1 MSGEGVVV
9 PPVLVVEVVV
19 GGVGGAVVGGVVDD
33 LVVEGGVVPLEVD
46 NALTENVMDAVL
58 SAGREP
64 IVQVSVVQP
73 DWVGSVGSVVPG
85 TTVGSP
91 TDAGSVLPVT

>member
-1 MSGEGVVV
+1 VEGVVV
-9 PPVLVVEVVV
+9 PPEPVVGAVVV
-19 GGVGGAVVGGVVDD
+19 GEEDATVVEDV
-33 LVVEGGVVPLEVD
+33 VVEGGVVPLEVD
-46 NALTENVMDAVL
+46 SALTENVMAAVL
-58 SAGREP
+58 SAGRET

>member
-1 MSGEGVVV
+1 MVLPEPVVGA
-9 PPVLVVEVVV
+9 VVV
-19 GGVGGAVVGGVVDD
+19 GEVDATVVEDV
-33 LVVEGGVVPLEVD
+33 VVEGGVVPLEVD

>member
-1 MSGEGVVV
+1 VVL
-9 PPVLVVEVVV
+9 PEPVVGAVVV
-19 GGVGGAVVGGVVDD
+19 GEVDATVVEDV
-33 LVVEGGVVPLEVD
+33 VVEGGVVPLEVD

-58 SAGREP
+58 SAGRVP